1 MGYIYLIIN
10 IAKIKQGGKQMLL
23 KRLSIKGKI
32 SLVVIVVILILAGV
46 LTFYSINQTDN
57 IVMGEEESSLYAVGD
72 FLQSKMNDQLHAAR
86 MSVLSISN
94 NPEIQELFAER
105 DRAELIDRLQ
115 PVYNEL
121 SDDVAQFQF
130 HEPDSTSFLRLHSP
144 ENFGDDLSDFR
155 ETVNQ
160 ANRNQELVLGLEEG
174 RGGFG
179 FRVVTPMFYEGNHT
193 GTVEYGSAFDD
204 EFLNTVQAEMA
215 GDYFIYIFEDVAGV
229 AWDAVDDGLLGST
242 TADNWQVDDTEVD
255 QARNGERVF
264 TLSEDNNYRILLEPF
279 EDFQGR
285 NMGYIKVVQDRQEIV
300 AQASAVTR
308 NMLFIAILG
317 ILIAGLLTFLLIRK
331 QLAPLNTFQNLFAD
345 MALGDLTQSFPIKE
359 VNCSEMMDCGR
370 EECPDYSK
378 DGVVC
383 WFDVGSYAPE
393 FGQEVHCPK
402 ISSGEYDSCE
412 ECIVYKTV
420 NTDEIQTLGA
430 WFNKFTDN
438 INNAIGRV
446 QLTTTEL
453 SASSEELSANSE
465 EISASAQEVSRAVE
479 EVASGAEEQA
489 AQVDQTTEMME
500 DLNKQID
507 SVSEKANIMGEQA
520 EKANQEIEEGNQ
532 AVNITSNQVQKVVND
547 QKEATAMVD
556 ELSDLSDQIGEIVDM
571 INSIAEQ
578 TNLLALNAAI
588 EAARAGEAGRGFS
601 VVAEE
606 IRELAE
612 ESSKATNEID
622 DLIKQIQNKVSA
634 TTEVMNQSEKAVM
647 ESASAIETT
656 EKNFV
661 EIDDVV
667 NKLTD
672 LISEVVSNAA
682 EMSQYSTDVKAA
694 MNEIAEVSRESSAH
708 TEEVSASSQEQS
720 ASTQEVVEVSEE
732 LAEMAVKLQDIT
744 DQFKLNDN

>member
-1 MGYIYLIIN
+1 MR
-10 IAKIKQGGKQMLL
+10 L

-32 SLVVIVVILILAGV
+32 TLAVIVVILILAGV
-46 LTFYSINQTDN
+46 LTFYSIDQTDN
-57 IVMGEEESSLYAVGD
+57 IVMGEEEKSMNSVGN
-72 FLQSKMNDQLHAAR
+72 FLQSMMNGRLNAAR
-86 MSVLSISN
+86 MSVLSIAN
-94 NPEIQELFAER
+94 NPEIQELFANR
-105 DRAELIDRLQ
+105 DREELANRLQ
-115 PVYNEL
+115 PVFNEL

-130 HEPDSTSFLRLHSP
+130 HEPDSTSFLRLHNP
-144 ENFGDDLSDFR
+144 DKFGDDLSGFR

-160 ANRNQELVLGLEEG
+160 ANSNQELVLGLEEG

-179 FRVVTPMFYEGNHT
+179 FRVVAPMFHEGEHT
-193 GTVEYGSAFDD
+193 GSVEYGSAFGDD
-204 EFLNTVQAEMA
+204 FLDNIQAEMA
-215 GDYFIYIFEDVAGV
+215 GDYFIYIFEDMAGV
-229 AWDAVDDGLLGST
+229 AWDAVENGMLGAT
-242 TADNWQVDDTEVD
+242 TSDNWEIGQNERERV
-255 QARNGERVF
+255 RNGERVF
-264 TLSEDNNYRILLEPF
+264 TISQDHNEAILLEPF

-285 NMGYIKVVQDRQEIV
+285 TMGYIKVVQDRQEII
-300 AQASAVTR
+300 AQESAITR
-308 NMLFIAILG
+308 NMIFIAILG
-317 ILIAGLLTFLLIRK
+317 VLLAGLLTFFLVRK
-331 QLAPLNTFQNLFAD
+331 QLRPLDKFQELFAD
-345 MALGDLTQSFPIKE
+345 MALGNLTQSYPIKE
-359 VNCSEMMDCGR
+359 VNCSDMMDCGI
-370 EECPDYSK
+370 EDCPDYSK

-393 FGQEVHCPK
+393 FGHEVHCPK
-402 ISSGEYDSCE
+402 ISSGEYASCE
-412 ECIVYKTV
+412 ECIVYKEV

-438 INNAIGRV
+438 INRAIGKV
-446 QLTTTEL
+446 QATTTEL

-489 AQVDQTTEMME
+489 AQVDETTNMME
-500 DLNKQID
+500 DLNSQID
-507 SVSEKANIMGEQA
+507 SVSEKANVMGEQA
-520 EKANQEIEEGNQ
+520 EKANQEIKEGNE
-532 AVNITSNQVQKVVND
+532 AVNITSSQVQKVVND
-547 QKEATAMVD
+547 QKEATAMVG

-612 ESSKATNEID
+612 DSSKATTEID

-656 EKNFV
+656 EKNFA
-661 EIDDVV
+661 EIDEVV
-667 NKLTD
+667 NRLTD
-672 LISEVVSNAA
+672 LIAEVVGNAG
-682 EMSQYSTDVKAA
+682 EMSKYSTDVKAA

-732 LAEMAVKLQDIT
+732 LAEMAIRLQDVT
-744 DQFKLNDN
+744 DQFKLK

>member
-1 MGYIYLIIN
+1 MRI
-10 IAKIKQGGKQMLL
+10 

-32 SLVVIVVILILAGV
+32 TLAVIVVILILAGV

-57 IVMGEEESSLYAVGD
+57 IVMDEEEKSMDSVGD
-72 FLQSKMNDQLHAAR
+72 FLQSKMNGQLNAAR
-86 MSVLSISN
+86 MSVLSIAN
-94 NPEIQELFAER
+94 NPEIQEVFADR
-105 DRAELIDRLQ
+105 DRDELIDRLQ
-115 PVYNEL
+115 PVYDEL
-121 SDDVAQFQF
+121 SDDVAQIQF

-144 ENFGDDLSDFR
+144 EDYGDDLSDFR

-160 ANRNQELVLGLEEG
+160 ANQNQELVSGLEEG

-179 FRVVTPMFYEGNHT
+179 FRVVAPMFNDGEHT
-193 GTVEYGSAFDD
+193 GSVEYGSAFDE
-204 EFLNTVQAEMA
+204 EFLNEVQSEID

-229 AWDAVDDGLLGST
+229 AWDEVDDGMLGST
-242 TADNWQVDDTEVD
+242 TSDNWEID
-255 QARNGERVF
+255 QEEIDKVSDGERVF
-264 TLSEDNNYRILLEPF
+264 TTSQDNNEAILLEPF

-285 NMGYIKVVQDRQEIV
+285 TTGYIKVVQDRQEIV
-300 AQASAVTR
+300 AQESAATR

-317 ILIAGLLTFLLIRK
+317 VLLAGLLTFFLIRK
-331 QLAPLNTFQNLFAD
+331 QLSPLDTFQELFAD
-345 MALGDLTQSFPIKE
+345 MALGDLTKSFPIKE
-359 VNCSEMMDCGR
+359 VNCSEMMDCGI
-370 EECPDYSK
+370 EDCPDYSK

-393 FGQEVHCPK
+393 FGQEIHCPK
-402 ISSGEYDSCE
+402 ISSGEYESCE
-412 ECIVYKTV
+412 ECIVYKEV

-430 WFNKFTDN
+430 WFNKSTDN
-438 INNAIGRV
+438 INKAISKV
-446 QLTTTEL
+446 QSTTTEL

-489 AQVDQTTEMME
+489 AQIDETTDMME
-500 DLNKQID
+500 DLNNQID
-507 SVSEKANIMGEQA
+507 SVSEKANVMGEQA
-520 EKANQEIEEGNQ
+520 EKANQEIEEGNE
-532 AVNITSNQVQKVVND
+532 AVNITSSQVQKVVKD
-547 QKEATAMVD
+547 QKEATAMVS

-612 ESSKATNEID
+612 DSSKATTEID

-656 EKNFV
+656 EKNFA
-661 EIDDVV
+661 EIDSVV

-672 LISEVVSNAA
+672 LIAEVVGNAS
-682 EMSQYSTDVKAA
+682 EMTKYSTDVKAA
-694 MNEIAEVSRESSAH
+694 MTEIAEVSRESSAH

-720 ASTQEVVEVSEE
+720 ASTQEVVEVSEK
-732 LAEMAVKLQDIT
+732 LAEMALRLQDVA
-744 DQFKLNDN
+744 DQFKLS

>member
-1 MGYIYLIIN
+1 MF
-10 IAKIKQGGKQMLL
+10 L

-32 SLVVIVVILILAGV
+32 ALAVITIILVLSGI

-57 IVMGEEESSLYAVGD
+57 IVKDEEEESMDAVGD
-72 FLQSKMNDQLHAAR
+72 FLQSKMNGKLDAAR
-86 MSVLSISN
+86 MSVLSIAN

-105 DRAELIDRLQ
+105 EREELIDKLQ

-144 ENFGDDLSDFR
+144 DNFGDDLSGFR

-160 ANRNQELVLGLEEG
+160 ANENQELVLGLEEG

-179 FRVVTPMFYEGNHT
+179 FRVVAPMFYEGEHT
-193 GTVEYGSAFDD
+193 GSVEYGSAFGD
-204 EFLNTVQAEMA
+204 EFLSNIQDEMA

-229 AWDAVDDGLLGST
+229 AWDAVEDGRLGAT
-242 TADNWQVDDTEVD
+242 TTDNWEIVEDELETVRD
-255 QARNGERVF
+255 GERVF
-264 TLSEDNNYRILLEPF
+264 TISEDSNERILLEPF
-279 EDFQGR
+279 KDFQGR
-285 NMGYIKVVQDRQEIV
+285 VMGYIKVVQDRQEIV
-300 AQASAVTR
+300 AQESAITR

-317 ILIAGLLTFLLIRK
+317 VLLAGLLTFFLIRK
-331 QLAPLNTFQNLFAD
+331 QLSPLDTFQELFAD
-345 MALGDLTQSFPIKE
+345 MALGDLTKRFPIKE
-359 VNCSEMMDCGR
+359 VNCSEMMDCGQ

-393 FGQEVHCPK
+393 FGQEIHCPK
-402 ISSGEYDSCE
+402 ISSGEYESCE
-412 ECIVYKTV
+412 ECIVYKEV

-430 WFNKFTDN
+430 WFNKSTAN
-438 INNAIGRV
+438 INDAIGQV
-446 QLTTTEL
+446 QATTTEL

-500 DLNKQID
+500 DLNNRID
-507 SVSEKANIMGEQA
+507 DVSKKANVMGEQA
-520 EKANQEIEEGNQ
+520 EKANQEIEEGNE
-532 AVNITSNQVQKVVND
+532 AVNITSSQVQKVVND

-556 ELSDLSDQIGEIVDM
+556 DLSDLSDQIGEIVDM

-612 ESSKATNEID
+612 ESSRATNEID
-622 DLIKQIQNKVSA
+622 DLIKQIQNKVKA

-656 EKNFV
+656 EKNFA
-661 EIDDVV
+661 EIDEVV
-667 NKLTD
+667 NRLTD
-672 LISEVVSNAA
+672 LIEEVVGNAG
-682 EMSQYSTDVKAA
+682 EMSKYSTDVKAA
-694 MNEIAEVSRESSAH
+694 MAEIAEVSRESSAH
-708 TEEVSASSQEQS
+708 TEEVSASSEEQS

-732 LAEMAVKLQDIT
+732 LAEMALKLQDIT
-744 DQFKLNDN
+744 EQFKLE